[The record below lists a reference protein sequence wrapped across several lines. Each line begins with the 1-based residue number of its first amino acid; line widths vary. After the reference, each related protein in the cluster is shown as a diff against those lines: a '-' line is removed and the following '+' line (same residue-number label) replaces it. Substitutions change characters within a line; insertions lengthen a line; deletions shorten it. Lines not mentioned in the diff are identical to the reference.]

1 MMECPHLL
9 SKFGVSVVI
18 LCKAYVFTRDV
29 RSIVICVTERISG
42 QIDTYLQ
49 GEQVIDVNNKS

>member
-29 RSIVICVTERISG
+29 LSIVICVTELR
-42 QIDTYLQ
+42 
-49 GEQVIDVNNKS
+49 KSD